1 MKRRKL
7 LALGLSVVMT
17 VSMTISSLAQVEQYN
32 DGQSHTVDSS
42 IINQDP
48 DEVAVSA
55 QGSGTSVTVNGDV
68 DSEGKGAWSWEG
80 ASVEING
87 SVSADKSGVGTW
99 DAGTTMTVNGDVIS
113 GDGNTAVANDGSE
126 LTVTGD
132 AASMSSTKSSVVS
145 QNGSSVTVNGNAE
158 NLNATT
164 TGDHVPNTVLVKDDS
179 SAKIGGD
186 VESTAYGVSATRGSE
201 VEIGGSVHSD
211 LRGVSARSDS
221 KVSVGKDVISDD
233 QEGVIAKEQSEVTVG
248 GSINSFGTGVNS
260 IDHSKVEVTGD
271 VLTETTG
278 VYAIGDSTVKVG
290 GNVSGADYNVLY
302 AGDETFPVDNSSIT
316 VGGDV
321 KADQGRAA
329 VANSGASITV
339 EGSITATGAAAV
351 DMTSD
356 SNVTVKK
363 DVTGDSGLVIRET
376 SSQGG
381 GAAVVLGTVTETAG
395 DGYCITVSGDALTKE
410 DVVKAL
416 PTIIVG
422 ELSSANQQYVEYK
435 DKSGQG
441 SLDTNAVAQAIA
453 EQILYHIEVQEAK
466 NGNIS
471 LGGTKKEQGYDV
483 AHAGDTV
490 TVTVTP
496 DNGYEIKSVDGGKAT
511 AVKNADGSWSI
522 TVPKTGGVSV
532 SAIIEALAIVAPS
545 SKNGDDGGND
555 PQQQTPAQDTSIK
568 TTTND
573 NKQIK
578 VDGVVTSPAK
588 TVSGVVVDD
597 GASGTGSAQNHVE
610 VCTGVAKTSGLDAD
624 VVSCIAK
631 IDGGDLAGAAAS
643 NAFEAQT
650 AAALNGK
657 NVFGGTMAVR
667 ISPKNIPVSL
677 YAPGFPASS
686 VPQILFFN
694 NNTGRWEIL
703 AATLDQASGL
713 INFVMPDDGTVV
725 IVY

>member
-7 LALGLSVVMT
+7 LALGLSAVMT
-17 VSMTISSLAQVEQYN
+17 VSMTMSSLAQVEQYN
-32 DGQSHTVDSS
+32 DGQAHTVDSS
-42 IINQDP
+42 IINQDS

-55 QGSGTSVTVNGDV
+55 QGSGTSITVNGDV

-87 SVSADKSGVGTW
+87 SVSASKSGVGTW
-99 DAGTTMTVNGDVIS
+99 DAGTTMTVDGDVLS
-113 GDGNTAVANDGSE
+113 GDGNTASAHDGSE
-126 LTVTGD
+126 LSVSGD
-132 AASMSSTKSSVVS
+132 AVNMSSTYSSVVS
-145 QNGSSVTVNGNAE
+145 ENGSSVTVGGNAE
-158 NLNATT
+158 NTNATT
-164 TGDHVPNTVLVKDDS
+164 TGEHVPNTVLVKDDS

-186 VESTAYGVSATRGSE
+186 VDSTAYGVSATRGSE

-221 KVSVGKDVISDD
+221 KVSVGKDVISED
-233 QEGVIAKEQSEVTVG
+233 QEGVIAKDQSEVTVG
-248 GSINSFGTGVNS
+248 GSIDSYGTGVNS
-260 IDHSKVEVTGD
+260 INQSKVEVTGD

-278 VYAIGDSTVKVG
+278 VYAVGNSTVKVG

-302 AGDETFPVDNSSIT
+302 AGDETLAVDTSSIT

-329 VANSGASITV
+329 VVNSGASITV

-356 SNVTVKK
+356 SNVTVNA
-363 DVTGDSGLVIRET
+363 RF
-376 SSQGG
+376 
-381 GAAVVLGTVTETAG
+381 TAG

-441 SLDTNAVAQAIA
+441 TLDTNAVAQAIA

-466 NGNIS
+466 NGNIN

-545 SKNGDDGGND
+545 SKNGDDGGGD

-588 TVSGVVVDD
+588 TVSGVVVDG

-610 VCTGVAKTSGLDAD
+610 VCTGVAKTNGLNAD

-631 IDGGDLAGAAAS
+631 IDGGDLAGAAAA
-643 NAFEAQT
+643 NAFGAQT

-677 YAPGFPASS
+677 YAPGFPASA

>member
-1 MKRRKL
+1 MKKRKL
-7 LALGLSVVMT
+7 LALGLSAVMT
-17 VSMTISSLAQVEQYN
+17 VSMTMSSLAQVEQYN
-32 DGQSHTVDSS
+32 DGQAHTVDSS
-42 IINQDP
+42 IINQDS

-55 QGSGTSVTVNGDV
+55 QGSGTSITVNGDV

-87 SVSADKSGVGTW
+87 SVSASKSGVGTW
-99 DAGTTMTVNGDVIS
+99 DAGTTMTVDGDVLS
-113 GDGNTAVANDGSE
+113 GDGNTASAHDGSE
-126 LTVTGD
+126 LSVSGD
-132 AASMSSTKSSVVS
+132 AVNMSSTYSSVVS
-145 QNGSSVTVNGNAE
+145 ENGSSVTVGGNAE
-158 NLNATT
+158 NTNATT
-164 TGDHVPNTVLVKDDS
+164 TGEHVPNTVLVKDDS

-186 VESTAYGVSATRGSE
+186 VDSTAYGVSATRGSE

-221 KVSVGKDVISDD
+221 KVSVGKDVISED

-329 VANSGASITV
+329 VVNSGASITV

-441 SLDTNAVAQAIA
+441 TLDTNAVAQAIA

-466 NGNIS
+466 NGNIN

-532 SAIIEALAIVAPS
+532 SVIIEALAIVAPS
-545 SKNGDDGGND
+545 GKNDGGGD

-588 TVSGVVVDD
+588 TVSGVVVDG

-610 VCTGVAKTSGLDAD
+610 VCTGVAKTNGLNAD

-631 IDGGDLAGAAAS
+631 IDGGDLAGAAAA
-643 NAFEAQT
+643 NAFGAQT

-677 YAPGFPASS
+677 YAPGFPASA